1 MAKMPQPYIHKLTFI
16 SFQLK
21 LSEIFSSNFV
31 IDLKKYVYS
40 FLWDSRN
47 LSQAR
52 TRSYSPMKE
61 HSPQRPFISHL
72 RGDPQREVFLPQR
85 WSYLVKRR
93 SLSQK
98 RRSLSQRKVSSLPQG
113 PISRREA
120 SSLSQGR
127 SYLKKRGLFLIS
139 GSGAV
144 LSQEGRPPPYL
155 RGSPSSRREV
165 SSLPQG
171 RGSSLR
177 QGQTLPYLRGGL
189 FLTSGADSSLP
200 LRGGLFLT
208 SRPDSYLRQGRTLP
222 YFNAR
227 PTLPHV
233 RGGLFLTS
241 GANSSLPQG
250 LTLPYHRGG
259 LFLTSGAYCTLPY
272 VSGELFLISGAYSSL
287 PQGRSSHQ
295 TEGASCG
302 TIPSARNQ
310 SGLFLPVTTM
320 HKLYMVQFV
329 L

>member
-1 MAKMPQPYIHKLTFI
+1 MPQPYIHKLTFI

-127 SYLKKRGLFLIS
+127 SYLKKGGLLRIS
-139 GSGAV
+139 EAV
-144 LSQEGRPPPYL
+144 LAQEGRFLPYL
-155 RGSPSSRREV
+155 RGGALPYVRGRLFLTSEVDSFLPQGRTLPYLSGADSSLPHGRILTYVRGGLFLTSRPDLLFLTSGAD

-171 RGSSLR
+171 RTLPSVRGTGADSSLP
-177 QGQTLPYLRGGL
+177 QGRTPPYLRVGL

-200 LRGGLFLT
+200 
-208 SRPDSYLRQGRTLP
+208 QGRTLLWIP
-222 YFNAR
+222 IYNY
-227 PTLPHV
+227 LYQK
-233 RGGLFLTS
+233 FL
-241 GANSSLPQG
+241 
-250 LTLPYHRGG
+250 
-259 LFLTSGAYCTLPY
+259 
-272 VSGELFLISGAYSSL
+272 
-287 PQGRSSHQ
+287 
-295 TEGASCG
+295 
-302 TIPSARNQ
+302 
-310 SGLFLPVTTM
+310 
-320 HKLYMVQFV
+320 
-329 L
+329 